1 MNGKIS
7 LLLVLVVCVVSGL
20 VLAAD
25 DGEKADK
32 AKDEEKAESK
42 LVMVKLETN
51 MGDIVL
57 ELDAEKS
64 PVTVENFL
72 RYVNE
77 KFYDGV
83 IFHSV
88 IKGFMIQGGGFESN
102 MKRKETH
109 GPIKNEASNCLRND
123 RGTIA
128 MARTS
133 DPNSATA
140 QIFINHKNNNS
151 LNYVKDRN
159 AGYAVFGKVIT
170 GMDVVDRIA
179 AVETRTW
186 KGMGDVPVDSV
197 IIKTATVVKEKC
209 SADE

>member
-1 MNGKIS
+1 MIRKIN
-7 LLLVLVVCVVSGL
+7 LVLMLVVFMVTGL

-25 DGEKADK
+25 GDKKTDK

-42 LVMVKLETN
+42 LVLVKLETN

-57 ELDAEKS
+57 ELDAEKA

-77 KFYDGV
+77 KFYDRV
-83 IFHSV
+83 IFHRV
-88 IKGFMIQGGGFESN
+88 INGFMIQGGGFEAN

-109 GPIKNEASNCLRND
+109 EAIKNEASNGLKND

-140 QIFINHKNNNS
+140 QFFINHNNNKS
-151 LNYVKDRN
+151 LDYVKDKN
-159 AGYAVFGKVIT
+159 AGYAVFGKV
-170 GMDVVDRIA
+170 V
-179 AVETRTW
+179 
-186 KGMGDVPVDSV
+186 KGMGIVDKIAVVKTKTWNGMEDVPVEPV
-197 IIKTATVVKEKC
+197 IINTATVVKEK
-209 SADE
+209 

>member
-1 MNGKIS
+1 MIRKINFV
-7 LLLVLVVCVVSGL
+7 LMLVVFVVSGL

-25 DGEKADK
+25 GDEKTDK

-57 ELDAEKS
+57 ELDSEKA

-83 IFHSV
+83 IFHRV
-88 IKGFMIQGGGFESN
+88 IKGFMIQGGGFEAD

-109 GPIKNEASNCLRND
+109 GPIKNEASNGLKND

-140 QIFINHKNNNS
+140 QFFINHNNNS
-151 LNYVKDRN
+151 SLNYIKDRN

-179 AVETRTW
+179 AVETKTW
-186 KGMGDVPVDSV
+186 KGMADVPVEPV

-209 SADE
+209 AADN

>member
-1 MNGKIS
+1 MIRKIS
-7 LLLVLVVCVVSGL
+7 LLLAMVIFMAVGL

-25 DGEKADK
+25 GDKKTDK
-32 AKDEEKAESK
+32 ANDEKKAESK

-57 ELDAEKS
+57 ELDAEKA

-83 IFHSV
+83 IFHRV
-88 IKGFMIQGGGFESN
+88 INGFMIQGGGFEAN

-109 GPIKNEASNCLRND
+109 EAIKNEASNGLKND

-140 QIFINHKNNNS
+140 QFFINHNNNKS
-151 LNYVKDRN
+151 LDYVKDKN

-170 GMDVVDRIA
+170 GMGIVDKIAVVK
-179 AVETRTW
+179 TKTW
-186 KGMGDVPVDSV
+186 NGMADVPVEPV
-197 IIKTATVVKEKC
+197 IIKTATVVKEK
-209 SADE
+209 